1 MGIKLARYKNTPY
14 IVNFERKKYTWA
26 GCKGKSVSI
35 KEVPDEL
42 VDFLTMQTKAFEN
55 GELTI
60 LEVDKNEEAIE
71 YVENMLEKEKYEAN
85 SMSKE
90 ELITLLTGNYK
101 KMEKE
106 LNKITSQ
113 STKDFVVSIAKEIGL
128 DSATKQ
134 SFIKE
139 WLGSELSTEE
149 LFSKDEE

>member
-1 MGIKLARYKNTPY
+1 MCIIMYFPTGKTAKKETFATAFKNNPNGGGVMY
-14 IVNFERKKYTWA
+14 YRGGHIMYN
-26 GCKGKSVSI
+26 KGFM
-35 KEVPDEL
+35 E
-42 VDFLTMQTKAFEN
+42 FEN

-60 LEVDKNEEAIE
+60 LEVDKNEEAKE